1 MPGSPDNE
9 QHVYGLPPHK
19 DKFRL
24 EHLTDYSWV
33 FTYIRADRSTTAF
46 LSDLHDT
53 KKPLLSYCNEIFADS
68 NNSIYQEKYFMRS
81 LPRKFDVVRHL
92 DKTLRLHVYNI
103 DPFPRA
109 TDLFLKKKNVELEID
124 SMQGIAEEWLE
135 THPDSEPAQVIA
147 ESGAGVPLIYHHR
160 FLQEKWPIFVP
171 ILTSHYKKE
180 S

>member
-33 FTYIRADRSTTAF
+33 CTYIRADKSTTAF

-53 KKPLLSYCNEIFADS
+53 RKPLLSYCNEIFADS

-81 LPRKFDVVRHL
+81 LPRKFDVVSHL

-109 TDLFLKKKNVELEID
+109 TDLF
-124 SMQGIAEEWLE
+124 
-135 THPDSEPAQVIA
+135 
-147 ESGAGVPLIYHHR
+147 
-160 FLQEKWPIFVP
+160 
-171 ILTSHYKKE
+171 
-180 S
+180 